1 MTKAG
6 DGDANDDAGHASK
19 DRMPVASQRELEII
33 RSCLIEA
40 FWFRALPMASAAAV
54 AVFYLIRKGLS
65 LRDKLIKWFII
76 ANNKG
81 HLVKRLILSF

>member
-19 DRMPVASQRELEII
+19 DRI
-33 RSCLIEA
+33 
-40 FWFRALPMASAAAV
+40 RALPMASAAAV

-65 LRDKLIKWFII
+65 LRDKFIKWFII